1 MIRVELVKLLRRP
14 RTWVTI
20 LMLNAL
26 PTLVAVLL
34 AVTDIGPQ
42 PGEGPAFLSAVL
54 TDGTLFP
61 LAALAIVLPLCM
73 PVAVAVVAGDAVAG
87 EATGGTLRYVLTR
100 PVRRTT
106 LLVAKLVSVLAF
118 VLLAVVVVAAVGYVV
133 GRLLLGGGDA
143 SGLVTGVSG
152 SSLTS
157 TQLVERTL
165 MSVVYVSLSMLGVAA
180 MALMLS
186 TFTDSAIGA
195 ALGALAF
202 LIASTLLLTL
212 DAAQAL
218 RPYLPTRYWLAFVLL
233 AVVVVAAVGYVVGRL
248 LLGGGDASTLV
259 TGISG
264 SSLTS
269 AQLVERTLMS
279 VVYVSLS
286 MLSVAAIALLLS
298 TLTDSPLGAALGAL
312 AFLIASTLLL
322 TLDAASSLQPYLPT
336 RYWLSFVDLFRDP
349 ILWRDIVR
357 GVLLQGVYVAVFL
370 GAAWANFT
378 TKDITS

>member
-1 MIRVELVKLLRRP
+1 VIRVELVKMLRRP

-20 LMLNAL
+20 VMLNLL

-34 AVTDIGPQ
+34 AVTDVGPQ

-61 LAALAIVLPLCM
+61 LAALAIVLPLFM

-87 EATGGTLRYVLTR
+87 EAQAGTLRYVLTR
-100 PVRRTT
+100 PVGRTR

-143 SGLVTGVSG
+143 AALVTGVSG
-152 SSLTS
+152 NSLTS
-157 TQLVERTL
+157 NQIIERTL

-180 MALMLS
+180 MALLLS
-186 TFTDSAIGA
+186 TF
-195 ALGALAF
+195 
-202 LIASTLLLTL
+202 
-212 DAAQAL
+212 
-218 RPYLPTRYWLAFVLL
+218 
-233 AVVVVAAVGYVVGRL
+233 
-248 LLGGGDASTLV
+248 
-259 TGISG
+259 
-264 SSLTS
+264 
-269 AQLVERTLMS
+269 
-279 VVYVSLS
+279 
-286 MLSVAAIALLLS
+286 
-298 TLTDSPLGAALGAL
+298 TDSPLGAALGAL